1 MNKYFISLLI
11 SVFFLSCATFEKGFP
26 ESGGVVEEEA
36 VLSLEEVFDRG
47 HWVTRPSGTST
58 TLIGI
63 AGRRSNREEAI
74 AEALADAA
82 RRAALYHGVRGESA
96 TVLNQGSGN
105 LDYFSDFD
113 YKLDLLNNAE
123 SYINDLIFDREKDVL
138 EKNGAVIVRAQYAG
152 VSGVPFYN
160 SVIED
165 GVPSW
170 VKNYGIEI
178 PGFLAGVSYSKNKG
192 SPQKTYQASYE
203 NAIVSLLP
211 RLSTRTAGEV
221 IDVSGAR
228 LTRNFSVSS
237 GTLENVMI
245 LETWIDK
252 KTGAIWTLLV
262 ARQKQ

>member
-1 MNKYFISLLI
+1 MNKYCTLLI
-11 SVFFLSCATFEKGFP
+11 SVLFLSCATAEKVLP
-26 ESGGVVEEEA
+26 ESAAAGEEA
-36 VLSLEEVFDRG
+36 AGPSLEELFDG
-47 HWVTRPSGTST
+47 GYWVTRPSEAGMTV
-58 TLIGI
+58 IGI
-63 AGRRSNREEAI
+63 AGRRSNRNEAI

-123 SYINDLIFDREKDVL
+123 NYIDELVFDSEKDVL

-160 SVIED
+160 SVVED

-170 VKNYGIEI
+170 VKNYGVEI
-178 PGFLAGVSYSKNKG
+178 PGFLTGVSFSKNKG

-203 NAIVSLLP
+203 SAIASLLP
-211 RLSTRTAGEV
+211 RLSTKTAGEI

-228 LTRNFSVSS
+228 LTRDVSVSS
-237 GTLENVMI
+237 GILENVMI
-245 LETWIDK
+245 LETWADK
-252 KTGAIWTLLV
+252 KNGAIWTLLV
-262 ARQKQ
+262 ARQKL

>member
-1 MNKYFISLLI
+1 MNKYFIPLLI
-11 SVFFLSCATFEKGFP
+11 SAFFLSCATVDKVAP
-26 ESGGVVEEEA
+26 ESGGAVEEEA
-36 VLSLEEVFDRG
+36 ALSLEELFDRG
-47 HWVTRPSGTST
+47 YWVTRPSGTNT
-58 TLIGI
+58 TVIGI
-63 AGRRSNREEAI
+63 AGRRGNREEAI

-96 TVLNQGSGN
+96 TVLNQGSGD

-113 YKLDLLNNAE
+113 YKLDLLNNVE

-152 VSGVPFYN
+152 VSGVPPYN

-165 GVPSW
+165 GVPNW

-203 NAIVSLLP
+203 SAIVSLLP
-211 RLSTRTAGEV
+211 RLSTKTAGEIV
-221 IDVSGAR
+221 DVAGAR

-237 GTLENVMI
+237 GILENVMI